1 MAKKLGTKVLVQVS
15 TDGVTWT
22 TVEFQQDGTLTRS
35 SSPADVS
42 NKDSNQHNES
52 IVGFDN
58 WEVSFSGVHDDG
70 ATGQEI
76 VRSRLENQ
84 VNIYVQMVE
93 SGGVKTHS
101 GQGQVTDWSLSG
113 PHTDAVTYSGTIQ
126 GTAALT
132 TV

>member
-52 IVGFDN
+52 IVGFH
-58 WEVSFSGVHDDG
+58 S
-70 ATGQEI
+70 
-76 VRSRLENQ
+76 
-84 VNIYVQMVE
+84 VE
-93 SGGVKTHS
+93 SMTMA
-101 GQGQVTDWSLSG
+101 QPARRL
-113 PHTDAVTYSGTIQ
+113 
-126 GTAALT
+126 
-132 TV
+132 